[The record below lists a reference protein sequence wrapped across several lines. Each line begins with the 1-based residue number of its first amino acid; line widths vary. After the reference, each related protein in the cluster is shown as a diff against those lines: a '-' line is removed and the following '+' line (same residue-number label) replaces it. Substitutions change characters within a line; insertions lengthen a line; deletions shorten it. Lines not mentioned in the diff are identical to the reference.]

1 MGRQIGHGDMQG
13 IVHIHNAKPW
23 SRAHCVRKIKTQ
35 IRPLG
40 EITKTAFAYTR
51 FLYGLKKV
59 PDGHIPC
66 PEPREVKEIS
76 RFIAKACRFFACVNQ
91 SSTEHERF
99 SFST

>member
-13 IVHIHNAKPW
+13 IAHIHNAKPW

-35 IRPLG
+35 IRSLG

-51 FLYGLKKV
+51 FLDGLKKV

-66 PEPREVKEIS
+66 PERREVKEIF
-76 RFIAKACRFFACVNQ
+76 RFIAKACRFFALVNQ
-91 SSTEHERF
+91 SSHGEEKV
-99 SFST
+99 SFSS